1 MNNDL
6 YEIAIVILILVV
18 WVGFQIVKKR
28 KRTNV

>member
-6 YEIAIVILILVV
+6 YEIGIVVLVLV
-18 WVGFQIVKKR
+18 IVTFIQIVKKR

>member
-6 YEIAIVILILVV
+6 YEIGIVVLVLIIGTVI
-18 WVGFQIVKKR
+18 QIVKKR